1 VGSVVSRVVREQ
13 KHRHAAGSK
22 KGRIF
27 SFDVLVGLVGML
39 CYFFFLVAVGFLV
52 DMICIVELGPKEELK
67 ENGIVDDS
75 MMVGHIYEDITT
87 IFHSWYLKLEF
98 SSPW

>member
-1 VGSVVSRVVREQ
+1 
-13 KHRHAAGSK
+13 
-22 KGRIF
+22 
-27 SFDVLVGLVGML
+27 ML

-52 DMICIVELGPKEELK
+52 DMICIVE
-67 ENGIVDDS
+67 NGVDIIVDDS

>member
-1 VGSVVSRVVREQ
+1 
-13 KHRHAAGSK
+13 
-22 KGRIF
+22 
-27 SFDVLVGLVGML
+27 ML
-39 CYFFFLVAVGFLV
+39 
-52 DMICIVELGPKEELK
+52 DMICIVELGPKEELE
-67 ENGIVDDS
+67 ENGVGIIVDDS

>member
-1 VGSVVSRVVREQ
+1 
-13 KHRHAAGSK
+13 
-22 KGRIF
+22 
-27 SFDVLVGLVGML
+27 ML
-39 CYFFFLVAVGFLV
+39 CYFFFLVAVLIV
-52 DMICIVELGPKEELK
+52 VMICIVELGPKEELE
-67 ENGIVDDS
+67 ENGVGIVDDS

>member
-1 VGSVVSRVVREQ
+1 
-13 KHRHAAGSK
+13 
-22 KGRIF
+22 
-27 SFDVLVGLVGML
+27 ML

-52 DMICIVELGPKEELK
+52 SIVDMICIVELGLKEEL
-67 ENGIVDDS
+67 EVNGVGIIVDDS

>member
-1 VGSVVSRVVREQ
+1 MCPIIE
-13 KHRHAAGSK
+13 
-22 KGRIF
+22 
-27 SFDVLVGLVGML
+27 D
-39 CYFFFLVAVGFLV
+39 
-52 DMICIVELGPKEELK
+52 ELPPVQQEEEEELE
-67 ENGIVDDS
+67 ENVVDIIVDDS